1 MVKDKKKLF
10 IFQWSKLEYM
20 EDYDNYIAENNILG
34 NVRNYKDKFFI
45 CIPRWRDGVPATLN
59 TLTTG
64 LPWQL

>member
-1 MVKDKKKLF
+1 
-10 IFQWSKLEYM
+10 M